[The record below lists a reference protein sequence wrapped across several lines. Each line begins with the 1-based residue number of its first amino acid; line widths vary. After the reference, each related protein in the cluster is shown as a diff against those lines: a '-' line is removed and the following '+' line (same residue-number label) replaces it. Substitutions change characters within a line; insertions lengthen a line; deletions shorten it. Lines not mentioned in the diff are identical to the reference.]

1 MTKIYTVVAAG
12 GLGKRLLNFRENDAT
27 KMLLQINGEAMITHQ
42 LKQLISW
49 GLDNFI
55 IITNPNFDDL
65 IKNEVCKNFPN
76 QNIEYVIQD
85 EQLGVAHALLQAN
98 EKVEKNSKVFYILGD
113 NFFEF
118 NPILDTNYESE
129 KPTVFLMEVE
139 NPQEFG
145 VVELANNNILSF
157 EEKPKLPKSNLIA
170 VGFYFLDGNCFE
182 YIKSIE
188 PSSRGEYEIT
198 SLLTRYLNID
208 NLSYQIING
217 WWIDAGTPEA
227 VEKYESLI

>member
-1 MTKIYTVVAAG
+1 MTKIYTVIAAG
-12 GLGKRLLNFRENDAT
+12 GLGKRLLNFRKNDAT

-76 QNIEYVIQD
+76 KNIEYVIQD

-198 SLLTRYLNID
+198 SLLTKYLNID

>member
-1 MTKIYTVVAAG
+1 MEKVYTVIAAG
-12 GLGKRLLNFRENDAT
+12 GLGKRLLNFRKNDAT
-27 KMLLQINGEAMITHQ
+27 KMLLQINEEAMITHQ

-65 IKNEVCKNFPN
+65 IKNEVYKNFPN
-76 QNIEYVIQD
+76 KNIEYVIQD

-118 NPILDTNYESE
+118 NPIIDKNYEIE

-145 VVELANNNILSF
+145 VVELANDKILSF
-157 EEKPKLPKSNLIA
+157 EEKPKLPKSNFIA
-170 VGFYFLDGNCFE
+170 VGFYFLDDNCFE

-198 SLLTRYLNID
+198 SLLTRYLDID
-208 NLSYQIING
+208 NLRYQIING

-227 VEKYESLI
+227 VEKYENLI

>member
-1 MTKIYTVVAAG
+1 MTKIYTVIAAG
-12 GLGKRLLNFRENDAT
+12 GLGKRLLNFRKNDAT
-27 KMLLQINGEAMITHQ
+27 KMLLQINEEAMITHQ

-65 IKNEVCKNFPN
+65 IKNEVYKNFPN
-76 QNIEYVIQD
+76 KNIEYVIQD

-118 NPILDTNYESE
+118 NPIIDKNYEIE

-145 VVELANNNILSF
+145 VVELANDNILSF
-157 EEKPKLPKSNLIA
+157 EEKPKFPKSILIA

-198 SLLTRYLNID
+198 SLLTKYLNIN

-217 WWIDAGTPEA
+217 WWLDAGTPEA

>member
-1 MTKIYTVVAAG
+1 MEKVYTVIAAG
-12 GLGKRLLNFRENDAT
+12 GLGKRLLNFRKNDAT

-42 LKQLISW
+42 LNQLISW

-55 IITNPNFDDL
+55 IITNPNFDEL
-65 IKNEVCKNFPN
+65 IKKEVYKNFPN
-76 QNIEYVIQD
+76 KNIEYVIQE
-85 EQLGVAHALLQAN
+85 EQLGVAHALLQAS
-98 EKVEKNSKVFYILGD
+98 EKIEKNSKVFYILGD

-118 NPILDTNYESE
+118 NPLLDKFYETE
-129 KPTVFLMEVE
+129 NPTVYLIEVS

-145 VVELANNNILSF
+145 VVEIDDNIIVSF

-170 VGFYFLDGNCFE
+170 VGFYFLDWNCFE
-182 YIKSIE
+182 YINSIQ

-198 SLLTRYLNID
+198 SLLTRYLESK
-208 NLSYQIING
+208 NLGYQMIKG

-227 VEKYESLI
+227 IEKYESLI

>member
-1 MTKIYTVVAAG
+1 MTKIHTVIAAG

-65 IKNEVCKNFPN
+65 IKNEVYKNFPN
-76 QNIEYVIQD
+76 KNIEYVIQD

-118 NPILDTNYESE
+118 NPILDKNYESE

-198 SLLTRYLNID
+198 SLLTKYLNID

>member
-1 MTKIYTVVAAG
+1 MTKIYTVIAAG
-12 GLGKRLLNFRENDAT
+12 GLGKRLLNFRKNDAT

>member
-1 MTKIYTVVAAG
+1 MTKIHTVIAAG

-76 QNIEYVIQD
+76 KNIEYVIQY

-118 NPILDTNYESE
+118 NPILDKNYESE

-198 SLLTRYLNID
+198 SLLTKYLNID

>member
-1 MTKIYTVVAAG
+1 
-12 GLGKRLLNFRENDAT
+12 
-27 KMLLQINGEAMITHQ
+27 
-42 LKQLISW
+42 
-49 GLDNFI
+49 
-55 IITNPNFDDL
+55 
-65 IKNEVCKNFPN
+65 
-76 QNIEYVIQD
+76 
-85 EQLGVAHALLQAN
+85 
-98 EKVEKNSKVFYILGD
+98 
-113 NFFEF
+113 
-118 NPILDTNYESE
+118 
-129 KPTVFLMEVE
+129 MEVE

-198 SLLTRYLNID
+198 SLLTEYLNID
-208 NLSYQIING
+208 KLSYQIING